1 MEEIGM
7 NRRFW
12 LALAAYV
19 LPTFPLGFFWH
30 LSTFAENY
38 RQLAMY
44 RDDVIIPLGLSSMV
58 IQGLV
63 FAWAYPRLFSTA
75 REQWLASALKFG
87 LIFGTLAWS
96 FLVLPVAAKYNMTS
110 VSSFM
115 ILETGF
121 TILQYAVVSPLIAL
135 AYRGN
140 NPVLT

>member
-1 MEEIGM
+1 MS
-7 NRRFW
+7 RKFW
-12 LALAAYV
+12 LAFAAYV

-44 RDDVIIPLGLSSMV
+44 REDVIIPMGLSSMV

-75 REQWLASALKFG
+75 KDQWLASALKFG

-96 FLVLPVAAKYNMTS
+96 FLVLPTAAKYNMTS

-115 ILETGF
+115 LLETGF

-135 AYRGN
+135 AYRGTVQ
-140 NPVLT
+140 P